1 MGSNLIIEGI
11 VPADEKFKKMLAV
24 WNACEN
30 AGVKIPAKVYEFF
43 NNVEPDI
50 KGVIIDLYENE
61 CISVYKKEMSSGF
74 DIDLSK
80 LPSNIKTIR
89 VYNSY

>member
-1 MGSNLIIEGI
+1 MGRSLIVKGI
-11 VPADEKFKKMLAV
+11 VPADVKFKKMLAV
-24 WNACEN
+24 WEACEN
-30 AGVKIPAKVYEFF
+30 AGVIIPDKVHEFF
-43 NNVEPDI
+43 NNDEPDT

-61 CISVYKKEMSSGF
+61 CVSEYKEEMSDGYE
-74 DIDLSK
+74 IDLSK